1 MGDNVIQDKS
11 FKFAIRIVNLYK
23 FLCQNAQEFVLSK
36 QLLRSG
42 TSIGANI
49 REAKRAQSP
58 ADFGMKMT
66 IALKEAEES
75 LYWIELL
82 IATGFL
88 SEEMGKSIRDDCEEM
103 VKLLVTT
110 TKKVYGKSDLRPPT
124 SEL

>member
-1 MGDNVIQDKS
+1 MGNTIIQDKS

-23 FLCQNAQEFVLSK
+23 YLCQNAQEYVLSK

-42 TSIGANI
+42 TSVGANI
-49 REAKRAQSP
+49 REAKRAQSQ

-82 IATGFL
+82 MATGYL
-88 SEEMGKSIRDDCEEM
+88 SEEQGKNIWIDCEEL
-103 VKLLVTT
+103 VKLLVST
-110 TKKVYGKSDLRPPT
+110 TKSVYKSDLRPPT
-124 SEL
+124 SDL